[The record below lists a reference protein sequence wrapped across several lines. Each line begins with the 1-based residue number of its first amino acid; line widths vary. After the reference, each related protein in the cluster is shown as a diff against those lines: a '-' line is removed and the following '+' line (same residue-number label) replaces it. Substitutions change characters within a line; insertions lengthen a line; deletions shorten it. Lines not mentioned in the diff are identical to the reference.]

1 MDDHEHIKL
10 ANDTI
15 EVYCPLLKKQIEDA
29 DCYEIVNCGLGYIK
43 KDYILRL
50 RIGTK
55 SFLYVQNAVGI
66 SIPNKIQTTAKM
78 TFRCCFRR
86 TFSSIWLFENV
97 SNMEQINKDIAL
109 KAFEKLRE
117 KSKEKFSEELSLEEI
132 NNEINEARF
141 IREGLKDLE
150 ENKTYDGSSIIKNIK
165 EKYGL

>member
-1 MDDHEHIKL
+1 M
-10 ANDTI
+10 
-15 EVYCPLLKKQIEDA
+15 
-29 DCYEIVNCGLGYIK
+29 
-43 KDYILRL
+43 
-50 RIGTK
+50 
-55 SFLYVQNAVGI
+55 QNAVGI

-78 TFRCCFRR
+78 TLRCCFRR
-86 TFSSIWLFENV
+86 TFSSIWLFEDV

-109 KAFEKLRE
+109 KTFEKLRE